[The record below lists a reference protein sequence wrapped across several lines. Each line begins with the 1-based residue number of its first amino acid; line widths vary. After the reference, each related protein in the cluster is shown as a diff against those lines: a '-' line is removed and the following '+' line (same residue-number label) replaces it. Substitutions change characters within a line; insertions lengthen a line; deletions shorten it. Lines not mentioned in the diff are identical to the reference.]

1 MIVVFVDNAV
11 HTKKLLHNDIPFCR
25 CSKLSPA
32 VTVKTQVTSGSGEF
46 VSACTFAE
54 RNEKKTRADHA
65 DEPEMN
71 VHFATNFLF
80 ANPRRK
86 KYFLVSG
93 CDLRVLRDIYNIQ
106 D

>member
-1 MIVVFVDNAV
+1 MQYILKSSYIMTYHFVVVQSV
-11 HTKKLLHNDIPFCR
+11 VLQLRSRHKLLLEVASLCQLAR
-25 CSKLSPA
+25 LQKR
-32 VTVKTQVTSGSGEF
+32 T
-46 VSACTFAE
+46 
-54 RNEKKTRADHA
+54 KKTRADHA

-93 CDLRVLRDIYNIQ
+93 CDVWVLRDIYNIQ